1 MDLRGQSI
9 VNFEISRN
17 GRSFTA
23 FNPLNGQPL
32 APEFYSASL
41 EDVDRAARVAER
53 AFKTYSRWSGRQKA
67 ELLRQIAADIEALGN
82 DLIECTALETALSQD
97 RLRGE
102 LARTSNQLRLFA
114 SVAEEGSWV
123 GARIDRADPGRKPA
137 PKPDLRS
144 MLRPLGPV
152 AVFGA
157 SNFPLAFSVAGGDTA
172 SALAAGNPVVV
183 KAHPAHPGTSEMVG
197 RAIAEA
203 THKAGAPD
211 GTFALLFD
219 AGTEVGRALVQHP
232 AIKAGGFTGSRAAGR
247 ALMDLAASR
256 PQPIP
261 FFAEMSSTNPVF
273 ILSRAMA
280 ERGEQ
285 IAAGLHGSV
294 TLGAG
299 QFCTKPG
306 LVLVGTGPSSER
318 FVSKLDELIAATPE
332 NALLTAGICKAYGT
346 GVEHRSRFE
355 RVARPPGSG
364 KGFTASA
371 ALFETDIDSLTAE
384 PELADE
390 LFGPSTLIVRHNR
403 HEQLLRFAEGLEG
416 HLTAAIHGTG
426 EDLREAADLVAIL
439 EQKVGRIVFNG
450 YPTGVEVSHAMVHG
464 GPFPATSDARFT
476 SVGTQSILRFARPVC
491 FQNFPDEALPQELQP
506 ANPLGIWRTLD
517 GRLTQ
522 ERG

>member
-183 KAHPAHPGTSEMVG
+183 KAHPAHPGTSELVG
-197 RAIAEA
+197 KLIQ
-203 THKAGAPD
+203 KAVKDANFPTGM
-211 GTFALLFD
+211 FSLLFD
-219 AGTEVGRALVQHP
+219 SGVEVGVSLVQHP
-232 AIKAGGFTGSRAAGR
+232 AIKAVAFTGSASGGQ
-247 ALMDLAASR
+247 ALMRLASER
-256 PQPIP
+256 PEPIP
-261 FFAEMSSTNPVF
+261 CYAEMGSTNPLF
-273 ILSRAMA
+273 IL
-280 ERGEQ
+280 
-285 IAAGLHGSV
+285 
-294 TLGAG
+294 
-299 QFCTKPG
+299 P
-306 LVLVGTGPSSER
+306 
-318 FVSKLDELIAATPE
+318 
-332 NALLTAGICKAYGT
+332 
-346 GVEHRSRFE
+346 
-355 RVARPPGSG
+355 
-364 KGFTASA
+364 
-371 ALFETDIDSLTAE
+371 
-384 PELADE
+384 
-390 LFGPSTLIVRHNR
+390 
-403 HEQLLRFAEGLEG
+403 
-416 HLTAAIHGTG
+416 
-426 EDLREAADLVAIL
+426 
-439 EQKVGRIVFNG
+439 
-450 YPTGVEVSHAMVHG
+450 
-464 GPFPATSDARFT
+464 
-476 SVGTQSILRFARPVC
+476 
-491 FQNFPDEALPQELQP
+491 
-506 ANPLGIWRTLD
+506 
-517 GRLTQ
+517 
-522 ERG
+522 

>member
-183 KAHPAHPGTSEMVG
+183 KAHPAHPGTCELVA
-197 RAIAEA
+197 RAIQSAVQA
-203 THKAGAPD
+203 TQMPAGV
-211 GTFALLFD
+211 FSLLHG
-219 AGTEVGRALVQHP
+219 ASHEVSLGLVRHP
-232 AIKAGGFTGSRAAGR
+232 AAKAVGFTGSLKAGR
-247 ALMDLAASR
+247 ALFDAAAAR
-256 PQPIP
+256 PEPIP
-261 FFAEMSSTNPVF
+261 VYAEMGSTNPVF
-273 ILSRAMA
+273 VLPGALQNNAAALA
-280 ERGEQ
+280 EGFVQ
-285 IAAGLHGSV
+285 SV
-294 TLGAG
+294 T
-299 QFCTKPG
+299 F
-306 LVLVGTGPSSER
+306 
-318 FVSKLDELIAATPE
+318 
-332 NALLTAGICKAYGT
+332 
-346 GVEHRSRFE
+346 GV
-355 RVARPPGSG
+355 
-364 KGFTASA
+364 
-371 ALFETDIDSLTAE
+371 
-384 PELADE
+384 
-390 LFGPSTLIVRHNR
+390 
-403 HEQLLRFAEGLEG
+403 
-416 HLTAAIHGTG
+416 
-426 EDLREAADLVAIL
+426 
-439 EQKVGRIVFNG
+439 
-450 YPTGVEVSHAMVHG
+450 
-464 GPFPATSDARFT
+464 GPF
-476 SVGTQSILRFARPVC
+476 
-491 FQNFPDEALPQELQP
+491 
-506 ANPLGIWRTLD
+506 
-517 GRLTQ
+517 
-522 ERG
+522 

>member
-32 APEFYSASL
+32 ATEFYSASL

-183 KAHPAHPGTSEMVG
+183 KAHPAHPGTSELVG
-197 RAIAEA
+197 KLLQKAINDSNF
-203 THKAGAPD
+203 PS
-211 GTFALLFD
+211 GTFSLLFD
-219 AGTEVGRALVQHP
+219 AGTEVGAALVQHA
-232 AIKAGGFTGSRAAGR
+232 AIKAVAFTGSATGGQ
-247 ALMDLAASR
+247 ALMR
-256 PQPIP
+256 
-261 FFAEMSSTNPVF
+261 
-273 ILSRAMA
+273 LS
-280 ERGEQ
+280 
-285 IAAGLHGSV
+285 
-294 TLGAG
+294 
-299 QFCTKPG
+299 
-306 LVLVGTGPSSER
+306 
-318 FVSKLDELIAATPE
+318 
-332 NALLTAGICKAYGT
+332 
-346 GVEHRSRFE
+346 
-355 RVARPPGSG
+355 
-364 KGFTASA
+364 
-371 ALFETDIDSLTAE
+371 
-384 PELADE
+384 
-390 LFGPSTLIVRHNR
+390 
-403 HEQLLRFAEGLEG
+403 
-416 HLTAAIHGTG
+416 
-426 EDLREAADLVAIL
+426 
-439 EQKVGRIVFNG
+439 
-450 YPTGVEVSHAMVHG
+450 
-464 GPFPATSDARFT
+464 
-476 SVGTQSILRFARPVC
+476 
-491 FQNFPDEALPQELQP
+491 
-506 ANPLGIWRTLD
+506 
-517 GRLTQ
+517 
-522 ERG
+522 